1 MNNKLNNTPFMS
13 FFSRTIFDV
22 FCNSNKLL
30 QCLRWYES
38 NSMVKRIF
46 VVFLINVYPN
56 EVMKVL
62 ISKHI
67 KPDWNMKIYC
77 SASIV
82 ALFNGYLC
90 RALYNFSET
99 PWPVSWKYVMS
110 RYRWNFLY
118 SLYYCWN
125 TDLSRYSQY
134 FSFITYLYFYTC
146 IWFDIQWEKTW
157 RKVNQTWK
165 KLSNHYFRIICNVK
179 KGMRSKSEPKFE
191 FILFL
196 NIWVLYQRMW
206 FMHNCLTITI

>member
-1 MNNKLNNTPFMS
+1 MIENELNFTSIN
-13 FFSRTIFDV
+13 FF
-22 FCNSNKLL
+22 
-30 QCLRWYES
+30 Q
-38 NSMVKRIF
+38 
-46 VVFLINVYPN
+46 PN
-56 EVMKVL
+56 
-62 ISKHI
+62 
-67 KPDWNMKIYC
+67 WNMKIYC

-99 PWPVSWKYVMS
+99 PRPVSWKYVMS

-118 SLYYCWN
+118 SLYYYWN
-125 TDLSRYSQY
+125 TDLSRHSQY

-146 IWFDIQWEKTW
+146 IWFDIQWGKTW

-165 KLSNHYFRIICNVK
+165 KLSNHYLRIICNVK

>member
-1 MNNKLNNTPFMS
+1 MKYENLLFSVNRCTLKWLSLSCIVQFLGNSLTSLVEICNVKISMKLF
-13 FFSRTIFDV
+13 V
-22 FCNSNKLL
+22 FA
-30 QCLRWYES
+30 
-38 NSMVKRIF
+38 F
-46 VVFLINVYPN
+46 
-56 EVMKVL
+56 
-62 ISKHI
+62 
-67 KPDWNMKIYC
+67 
-77 SASIV
+77 
-82 ALFNGYLC
+82 
-90 RALYNFSET
+90 
-99 PWPVSWKYVMS
+99 
-110 RYRWNFLY
+110 
-118 SLYYCWN
+118 YCWN
-125 TDLSRYSQY
+125 TDLSRHNQY

>member
-1 MNNKLNNTPFMS
+1 
-13 FFSRTIFDV
+13 
-22 FCNSNKLL
+22 
-30 QCLRWYES
+30 
-38 NSMVKRIF
+38 
-46 VVFLINVYPN
+46 
-56 EVMKVL
+56 
-62 ISKHI
+62 
-67 KPDWNMKIYC
+67 MKIYC

-99 PWPVSWKYVMS
+99 LTSFVEICNVKISMKL
-110 RYRWNFLY
+110 LY

-125 TDLSRYSQY
+125 TDLSRHSQY

>member
-1 MNNKLNNTPFMS
+1 MIENELNFTSIN
-13 FFSRTIFDV
+13 FF
-22 FCNSNKLL
+22 
-30 QCLRWYES
+30 Q
-38 NSMVKRIF
+38 
-46 VVFLINVYPN
+46 PN
-56 EVMKVL
+56 
-62 ISKHI
+62 
-67 KPDWNMKIYC
+67 WNMIIYC

-99 PWPVSWKYVMS
+99 PWPVSWKNVMS

-125 TDLSRYSQY
+125 TDLSRHSQY
-134 FSFITYLYFYTC
+134 FSFITYLYFSTC

-157 RKVNQTWK
+157 RKKTFKSLFPHNLQCEKKECSLKVNQS
-165 KLSNHYFRIICNVK
+165 LS
-179 KGMRSKSEPKFE
+179 